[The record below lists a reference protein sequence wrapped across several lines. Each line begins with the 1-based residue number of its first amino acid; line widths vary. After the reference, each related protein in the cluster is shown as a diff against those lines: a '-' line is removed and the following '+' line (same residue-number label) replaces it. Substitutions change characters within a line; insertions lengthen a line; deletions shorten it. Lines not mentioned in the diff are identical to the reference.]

1 MEIEIDALEE
11 TNTWT
16 VCSSP
21 AGKEPIG
28 CKWVFKVKL
37 NADGSLERFK
47 ARLVA
52 KGYTQ
57 KDGVDYVDT
66 FSPIAKMTTVKT
78 LLSVAAAKEWS
89 IHQLEI
95 SNAFLNADLKEEIYM
110 KLPPGY
116 SMKKGG
122 VLPENAVLRLQKS
135 LYGVKQASR
144 QWYLKV
150 SSTLQGLNFRKS
162 HSDHT
167 LFIRKTGK
175 VYIALL
181 VYVDD
186 IVIAGNDDEAI
197 DQLKKDLAKA
207 FKLREKQSE
216 ALRAC
221 RVT

>member
-1 MEIEIDALEE
+1 ML
-11 TNTWT
+11 
-16 VCSSP
+16 
-21 AGKEPIG
+21 
-28 CKWVFKVKL
+28 
-37 NADGSLERFK
+37 GSQ
-47 ARLVA
+47 
-52 KGYTQ
+52 GIYT

-78 LLSVAAAKEWS
+78 LLSVAAAKEWG

-95 SNAFLNADLKEEIYM
+95 SNAFLNGDLKEEIYM

-144 QWYLKV
+144 QWYLKF

-162 HSDHT
+162 HADHT

-197 DQLKKDLAKA
+197 DQI
-207 FKLREKQSE
+207 
-216 ALRAC
+216 
-221 RVT
+221 